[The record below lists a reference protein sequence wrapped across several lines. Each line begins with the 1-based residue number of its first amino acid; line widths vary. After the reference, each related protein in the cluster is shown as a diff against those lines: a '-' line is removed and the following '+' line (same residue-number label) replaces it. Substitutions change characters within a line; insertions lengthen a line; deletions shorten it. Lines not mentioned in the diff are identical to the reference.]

1 MQKSQVATGNRAEHF
16 IGYCDGPQR
25 GRNPNLPAHESIHHG
40 LGVLQDDDKPLPVE
54 RDPDIGSCFCG
65 SFPGLLYRTHKSST
79 GVARGIEN
87 VVTVSMN

>member
-1 MQKSQVATGNRAEHF
+1 LDIVTGLNVGETLAFR
-16 IGYCDGPQR
+16 
-25 GRNPNLPAHESIHHG
+25 LMKSIHQG

-87 VVTVSMN
+87 VATASMN